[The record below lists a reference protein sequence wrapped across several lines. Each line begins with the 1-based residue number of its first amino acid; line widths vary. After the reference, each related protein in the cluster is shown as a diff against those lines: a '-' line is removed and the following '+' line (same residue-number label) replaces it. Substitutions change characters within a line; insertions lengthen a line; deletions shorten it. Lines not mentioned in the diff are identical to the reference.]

1 MDEKKRSGRSSL
13 SGENWELAALKA
25 LAKSGLDAVA
35 IEPLAR
41 ELGVTKGSA
50 YWHFKDRN
58 DLLKAALHRWGRDAE
73 AGGERLLAEVPDP
86 RARHRV
92 VLGLITKDPKKRRIE
107 AAILAAAHDP
117 VVRPYLKKV
126 RAARLAYLEG
136 EYREMGMSAEE
147 ARQAA
152 RLTYSV
158 IMGMLITEWQA
169 PETALSAEEWDRFLD
184 FLFARVTGSPP
195 PHSQNGKA

>member
-1 MDEKKRSGRSSL
+1 M
-13 SGENWELAALKA
+13 
-25 LAKSGLDAVA
+25 A

-58 DLLKAALHRWGRDAE
+58 DLLKAALHRWGRDTE
-73 AGGERLLAEVPDP
+73 AGGERLLAEIPNP

-92 VLGLITKDPKKRRIE
+92 GLGLITKDPKKRRIE

-126 RAARLAYLEG
+126 RAARLDSWSSI
-136 EYREMGMSAEE
+136 SASSP
-147 ARQAA
+147 ATSGSGNSSSTSRPSRIA
-152 RLTYSV
+152 
-158 IMGMLITEWQA
+158 
-169 PETALSAEEWDRFLD
+169 SADKS
-184 FLFARVTGSPP
+184 ARVTESPAEAEYP
-195 PHSQNGKA
+195 SVNTR